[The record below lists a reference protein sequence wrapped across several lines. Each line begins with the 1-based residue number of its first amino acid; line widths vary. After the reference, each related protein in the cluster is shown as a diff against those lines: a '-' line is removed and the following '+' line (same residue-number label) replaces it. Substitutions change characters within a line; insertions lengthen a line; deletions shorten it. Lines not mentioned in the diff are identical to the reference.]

1 MSASTVCSAAPDV
14 QLYLSTGEAI
24 RLCDLWKGHPVV
36 LFFYP
41 KDNTS
46 ICTKEACAFR
56 DSYEDFVEAGA
67 TVVGVSSSSAESHR
81 RFAEE
86 HRLPFLLAVDEG
98 GALRRA
104 FCVPKTLGL
113 LPGRVTYV
121 IDRQG
126 VIRSM
131 FSAQFAAEKHVR
143 EALAALGQLRDEP
156 PSSPSDA
163 ASC

>member
-1 MSASTVCSAAPDV
+1 MHPGDSAPIPTLRHHNGEYAA
-14 QLYLSTGEAI
+14 LA
-24 RLCDLWKGHPVV
+24 DLWRERVVV

-56 DSYEDFVEAGA
+56 DAYEEFVAAGA
-67 TVVGVSSSSAESHR
+67 TVVGVSSDSAESHQG
-81 RFAEE
+81 FAEK
-86 HRLPFLLAVDEG
+86 HRLPYLLATDED

-104 FCVPKTLGL
+104 FGVPRTLGL

-126 VIRSM
+126 VIRSA
-131 FSAQFAAEKHVR
+131 FSAQLAADRHVR
-143 EALAALGQLRDEP
+143 SALEAIRQLG
-156 PSSPSDA
+156 
-163 ASC
+163 